1 MEQDE
6 IKKIIKDYLESN
18 EGNMD
23 MHGLIPD
30 GAANTEAMAEKI
42 TEKVWEY
49 IRYEHYMEVLD
60 RSFSQ
65 MR

>member
-1 MEQDE
+1 MRKEE
-6 IKKIIKDYLESN
+6 IKEMIKDYLESN

-23 MHGLIPD
+23 MHGLTPD
-30 GAANTEAMAEKI
+30 GAADTEAMAEKI

-49 IRYEHYMEVLD
+49 VIYEHYMKVLD
-60 RSFSQ
+60 RSFSR